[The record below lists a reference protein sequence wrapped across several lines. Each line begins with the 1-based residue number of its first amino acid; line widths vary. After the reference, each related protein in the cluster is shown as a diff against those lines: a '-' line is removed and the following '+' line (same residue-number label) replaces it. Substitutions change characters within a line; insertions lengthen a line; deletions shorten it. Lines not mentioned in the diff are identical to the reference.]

1 MFRTVSNI
9 YDGASLRK
17 CQLRKSVNHIFLKK
31 LHHGYFKGSSMSP
44 RLSFHSLFISHI
56 ILNSHIKLNPFF
68 NKFTLKKLLIEP
80 SGQKHQFIIIL
91 TV

>member
-1 MFRTVSNI
+1 MDI
-9 YDGASLRK
+9 LKGPQCLRDYPSTHY
-17 CQLRKSVNHIFLKK
+17 L
-31 LHHGYFKGSSMSP
+31 
-44 RLSFHSLFISHI
+44 SHI

-68 NKFTLKKLLIEP
+68 NKFALKKLLIEP

>member
-56 ILNSHIKLNPFF
+56 KLNPFF
-68 NKFTLKKLLIEP
+68 NKFALKKLLIEP